1 MDNEKC
7 NRNGVFAKENFD
19 DKVNESDNIQ
29 QERSTKSET
38 ETAFLYAS
46 SNSEKCNQNGIKI
59 KGVSVA
65 FSSPEKRATAKR
77 QITRRY
83 SMRKSTTPIQTPE
96 NVEENR
102 PIWKDSIQDETTK
115 D

>member
-19 DKVNESDNIQ
+19 DNVNESDNIQ

-65 FSSPEKRATAKR
+65 FSSPENEPPPNANNPPLFNAKKHDTNSNTGKCR
-77 QITRRY
+77 GKPPDLEGFNTG
-83 SMRKSTTPIQTPE
+83 
-96 NVEENR
+96 
-102 PIWKDSIQDETTK
+102 
-115 D
+115 